1 MLICRHFYFCLWE
14 KNIQVFW
21 DFLPIANAF
30 FFVFIIFSLSRDAS
44 MMVMRRRIQGL
55 SAEQIKN
62 LPKEELDFPVTM
74 DDFTEALT
82 KVSKSVSE
90 EDIKKY
96 VQWMNEFGSV

>member
-1 MLICRHFYFCLWE
+1 
-14 KNIQVFW
+14 
-21 DFLPIANAF
+21 
-30 FFVFIIFSLSRDAS
+30 

-74 DDFTEALT
+74 DDFTEALK